1 MLSVSGFDTT
11 KFPDIVVDNYQLGN
25 FSLSER
31 ASLSIDKVLVSAFS
45 LQTLKSCYLV
55 SLNSSPSHR
64 YMKMKDLP
72 HGKCPIMSTGN
83 GDCLFNS
90 VGIALFG
97 TEDVAPILRLGS
109 IQAAMQHVDHFV
121 GDVSSKD
128 SKVSI

>member
-1 MLSVSGFDTT
+1 MFVAAYFLASFERLVFNELEF
-11 KFPDIVVDNYQLGN
+11 FPG
-25 FSLSER
+25 
-31 ASLSIDKVLVSAFS
+31 
-45 LQTLKSCYLV
+45 
-55 SLNSSPSHR
+55 HR
-64 YMKMKDLP
+64 YMKLKGLP
-72 HGKCPIMSTGN
+72 QGKFPIMSTGN

-128 SKVSI
+128 SKASL